1 MAKKKQPKQR
11 KERHYDVVNLCACI
25 ALFITAFLFLTRWI
39 VSLFNF
45 AALNSI
51 VSVLDLIAQIA
62 LLVAIAF
69 PAYRHVRGCTNNR
82 RAWKTCYWIALVVY
96 ILVVFLGFGF
106 GIAGFKF

>member
-1 MAKKKQPKQR
+1 MAKKKQNKQR
-11 KERHYDVVNLCACI
+11 RERTYDAVNLCACI

-39 VSLFNF
+39 ISLFNF

-51 VSVLDLIAQIA
+51 VSILDLVAQIA

-69 PAYRHVRGCTNNR
+69 PAYRHVRGCTH
-82 RAWKTCYWIALVVY
+82 IVY

-106 GIAGFKF
+106 GITGFKF

>member
-1 MAKKKQPKQR
+1 MAKKNKQKR
-11 KERHYDVVNLCACI
+11 EHTFDAVNLCACI

-39 VSLFNF
+39 VRLFNF

-51 VSVLDLIAQIA
+51 VSILDLVAQIA

-69 PAYRHVRGCTNNR
+69 PAYRHVRGCR
-82 RAWKTCYWIALVVY
+82 RAWKTCYWIALIVY

-106 GIAGFKF
+106 GITGFKF

>member
-62 LLVAIAF
+62 LLVAIAL
-69 PAYRHVRGCTNNR
+69 PAYRHVRHTYNR
-82 RAWKTCYWIALVVY
+82 RAWTVCYWIALIVY
-96 ILVVFLGFGF
+96 IAVVFLGFGF
-106 GIAGFKF
+106 GVFGVKV